1 MNIKQALKQKNVIIR
16 EIEELND
23 LICENNSIIQGNQR
37 EFDTKDLIDELRGKS
52 ESLVSLKSAIQR
64 ANVPVF
70 DKIFRLSELKNLVK
84 VYNSIPTNE
93 GKQKSSYNRVEPQIF
108 DVQIGRKEM
117 RDMINKVKQEI
128 YIIQEELD
136 VHNAITEIF
145 F

>member
-16 EIEELND
+16 EIEELSD
-23 LICENNSIIQGNQR
+23 LIRENNSTIQGNQR
-37 EFDTKDLIDELRGKS
+37 EFDTKDLIGELCDKS

-64 ANVPVF
+64 ANVAVF

-93 GKQKSSYNRVEPQIF
+93 GKQKSSYGRVESEIF

-117 RDMINKVKQEI
+117 RDMINKVKQDI